1 MGNRVSTVVIPGDRI
16 LSPADLHRYLAA
28 ELDFGPYY
36 GKNLS
41 ALWDRLTTDV
51 ERPVHIVWADAA
63 TSRRALGDEFFSQ
76 VVSLMRDAA
85 HRENELARADK
96 LTFELQD

>member
-1 MGNRVSTVVIPGDRI
+1 M
-16 LSPADLHRYLAA
+16 LSR

-51 ERPVHIVWADAA
+51 ERPVHLIWTDAA
-63 TSRRALGDEFFSQ
+63 KSREHLGAELFGRITQ
-76 VVSLMRDAA
+76 LLRDVEASDIEIGYA
-85 HRENELARADK
+85 EK
-96 LTFELQD
+96 FTFEIQE